1 MNDENRPSSRYLLTP
16 TSAQWTSLPLRRS
29 RRFAGNI
36 SLAITAATLLG
47 IFLGFEHW
55 LDDDAPAW
63 NGEYRLLDMLGLSSI
78 ALIITTSIFGWL
90 FARYMVFLAP
100 LFLGY
105 AAIVHTLD
113 SSAEAPFWW
122 LGTVIA
128 LAWGL
133 YDLSSLVRQTRQV
146 GELAHSLSGSKM
158 IELTEDSDDDLSF
171 SAGVDVVL
179 AVVWWG
185 LAAAG
190 WWWTF
195 TVFGDEKGATAAQI
209 EETAYADFI
218 AAASVIA
225 SAFGLLLLL
234 RAVISWWAR
243 STVGVHV
250 WHVPLAQ
257 GPLIDFGSL
266 QGVPTGWISND
277 PERPVARCICAAEL
291 IQMYPHDAEE
301 IRESFDVAASP
312 HCPIHGIDAIN
323 SMSPEE
329 FAHSADQAWL
339 WAAESPWPS
348 SQGQGSGSTVVLG
361 FTGAAFTGYY
371 ATIDNEGRVCTGD
384 ESERAEEFTGQQL
397 DEPEALAAPS
407 LGVIDKIDL
416 HGSGFSGSAVRY
428 KHSRAWFVE
437 DETPADALGTTG

>member
-1 MNDENRPSSRYLLTP
+1 M
-16 TSAQWTSLPLRRS
+16 
-29 RRFAGNI
+29 
-36 SLAITAATLLG
+36 AATLLG
-47 IFLGFEHW
+47 IFLGFGHW
-55 LDDDAPAW
+55 HDDDEFSW
-63 NGEYRLLDMLGLSSI
+63 NGRYRLLDMLGLSSI
-78 ALIITTSIFGWL
+78 ALIIATAMFGWF

-105 AAIVHTLD
+105 AATLHTLD

-122 LGTVIA
+122 FGAVIS
-128 LAWGL
+128 LAWSL

-146 GELAHSLSGSKM
+146 GELAHSVGGSKT
-158 IELTEDSDDDLSF
+158 IELTEESVDDLRF

-179 AVVWWG
+179 ALVWWG
-185 LAAAG
+185 LGAAG

-195 TVFGDEKGATAAQI
+195 RVFADEKGATAAQI

-225 SAFGLLLLL
+225 TAFGLLLLL
-234 RAVISWWAR
+234 RAVTGWWAR

-250 WHVPLAQ
+250 WQIPLAQ
-257 GPLIDFGSL
+257 GPLVDFGSL

-277 PERPVARCICAAEL
+277 PEHAVPRCICAAEL
-291 IQMYPHDAEE
+291 VQMYPDDAEE
-301 IRESFDVAASP
+301 IRDSFDVAASP

-323 SMSPEE
+323 SMSPDE
-329 FAHSADQAWL
+329 FVHAADQAWL

-348 SQGQGSGSTVVLG
+348 RNGQRSGSTVVLG

-371 ATIDNEGRVCTGD
+371 ASIDNEGRVDTGE

-397 DEPEALAAPS
+397 DEPEAISAPT

-428 KHSRAWFVE
+428 KHSRAWFVA
-437 DETPADALGTTG
+437 DKAPADSLRSTD